1 MPSRFIRSLPFAF
14 AFATV
19 FAGSLLR
26 AEEPRVEVRYP
37 YGPDSLRRAPGI
49 PQGKVTLHEWK
60 DSKVYPGT
68 VRRYSVYVPAQYDA
82 TKPAAL
88 MVFLDG
94 HAYEDETKEVRVPIV
109 FDNLIAKKEM
119 PVTIAVFVDPG
130 HKKPE
135 LPAIRGWAPSPENRQ
150 EEYDVMSPTYA
161 TFLLT
166 EILPEV
172 KKIATFTDDPE
183 GRAICGMSSGGICAF
198 TVAWERPDQFRKV
211 VSHIGSFVDIR
222 GGDKYPSM
230 IRKGEKK
237 PIRVFLQD
245 GANDNDSRAGN
256 WPLGNKQM
264 YAALK
269 FKQYDVKFVFGEGGH
284 NCDHG
289 GSMFPDTMRWLWRDY
304 GKPAEGAR

>member
-1 MPSRFIRSLPFAF
+1 MTSCPLRALATLFIGCALFPSLPAQ
-14 AFATV
+14 
-19 FAGSLLR
+19 G
-26 AEEPRVEVRYP
+26 PQVEVRYP
-37 YGPDSLRRAPGI
+37 YSADSLQRAAGI
-49 PQGKVTLHEWK
+49 PQGKVTAFEWRE
-60 DSKVYPGT
+60 SKIYPGT
-68 VRRYSVYVPAQYDA
+68 LRRYSVYVPAQYDA
-82 TKPAAL
+82 AKPAAL

-119 PVTIAVFVDPG
+119 PVTIAVFLDPG

-135 LPAIRGWAPSPENRQ
+135 LPAIRGWAPAPENRQ
-150 EEYDVMSPTYA
+150 AEYDSMNADFVN
-161 TFLLT
+161 FLLT

-172 KKIATFTDDPE
+172 RKRWNFTDDPE
-183 GRAICGMSSGGICAF
+183 GRALCGMSSGGIASF
-198 TVAWERPDQFRKV
+198 TAAWERPDQFRKV

-222 GGDKYPSM
+222 GGHQYPFM
-230 IRKGEKK
+230 VRKTEKK

-245 GANDNDSRAGN
+245 GANDKDERAGN

-284 NCDHG
+284 NCDQG
-289 GSMFPDTMRWLWRDY
+289 GSIFPDTMRWLWRDY
-304 GKPAEGAR
+304 AK

>member
-1 MPSRFIRSLPFAF
+1 MTTLSLRRLTALFFFGLGA
-14 AFATV
+14 
-19 FAGSLLR
+19 SLS
-26 AEEPRVEVRYP
+26 AQQPAVEVRYP
-37 YGPDSLRRAPGI
+37 YSPDSLRRGENVPTGT
-49 PQGKVTLHEWK
+49 VTQFEWK
-60 DSKVYPGT
+60 ESKVYPGT

-82 TKPAAL
+82 AKPPAL

-130 HKKPE
+130 HKKPA
-135 LPAIRGWAPSPENRQ
+135 LPPVRGWAPSPENRQ
-150 EEYDVMSPTYA
+150 AEYDSLGADFA

-172 KKIATFTDDPE
+172 KKRWNFTDDPE
-183 GRAICGMSSGGICAF
+183 GRAICGMSSGGIASF

-256 WPLGNKQM
+256 WPLANKQM
-264 YAALK
+264 HAALK
-269 FKQYDVKFVFGEGGH
+269 FKGYDVKFIFGEGGH

-289 GSMFPDTMRWLWRDY
+289 GSLFPDTMRWLWRDY
-304 GKPAEGAR
+304 GKPAS

>member
-1 MPSRFIRSLPFAF
+1 MPLPLCLRLTF
-14 AFATV
+14 
-19 FAGSLLR
+19 SWLLL
-26 AEEPRVEVRYP
+26 ALAAPLAAQEPPVEVRYP
-37 YGPDSLRRAPGI
+37 YSPDSLRRAPGI
-49 PQGKVTLHEWK
+49 PQGTVTQHVWK

-68 VRRYSVYVPAQYDA
+68 LRRYSVYVPAQYDA
-82 TKPAAL
+82 ARPAAL

-109 FDNLIAKKEM
+109 FDNLIARKEM
-119 PVTIAVFVDPG
+119 PVTIAVFIDPG

-135 LPAIRGWAPSPENRQ
+135 LPAVRGWAPAPENRAT
-150 EEYDVMSPTYA
+150 EYDTVNADFA

-172 KKIATFTDDPE
+172 KKSWNFTDDPE
-183 GRAICGMSSGGICAF
+183 GRAICGMSSGGIASF

-230 IRKGEKK
+230 IRKGDKK
-237 PIRVFLQD
+237 PLRVFLQD

-256 WPLGNKQM
+256 WPLANKQM
-264 YAALK
+264 HAALK
-269 FKQYDVKFVFGEGGH
+269 FRQYDVKFVFGEGGH

-289 GSMFPDTMRWLWRDY
+289 GAIFPDTMRWLWRDY
-304 GKPAEGAR
+304 GKPAS